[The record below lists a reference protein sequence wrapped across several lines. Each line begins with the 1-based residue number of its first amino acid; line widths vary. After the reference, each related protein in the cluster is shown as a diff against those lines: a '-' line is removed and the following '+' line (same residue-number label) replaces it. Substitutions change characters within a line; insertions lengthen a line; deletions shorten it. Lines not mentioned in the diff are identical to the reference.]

1 MFLDDYT
8 HRLTT
13 WNLWNISRNNSPL
26 PGYLA
31 DTHVPSYFPAEH
43 WARSIKP
50 LHEFYSTQAVMH
62 HLWEANFQKPFGF
75 SAPLLL
81 QLLSQKQRNC
91 AYVKRCCTYA
101 PLDSWLHLCL
111 GKKKCKCVLLSTITA
126 CLGQRFIENVL
137 CSRTHQLWLCCCS
150 SNKCRN
156 THQLAK
162 RMDWLRSGL
171 N

>member
-1 MFLDDYT
+1 MITPIDWPHGISEIFLVITPPSPATSHT
-8 HRLTT
+8 H
-13 WNLWNISRNNSPL
+13 
-26 PGYLA
+26 G
-31 DTHVPSYFPAEH
+31 PSYFPAEH

-62 HLWEANFQKPFGF
+62 HLWEANFQKPFGL

-111 GKKKCKCVLLSTITA
+111 GGKKMQMRIVKYNHCLLEPAVHRKRALLTHSYT
-126 CLGQRFIENVL
+126 LGLLLLQ
-137 CSRTHQLWLCCCS
+137 
-150 SNKCRN
+150 
-156 THQLAK
+156 
-162 RMDWLRSGL
+162 
-171 N
+171 